1 MRLILPASLAM
12 LLLAACFAG
21 QPAALDAPVH
31 ASPAPAP
38 TAPAATPAPEATAA
52 PPPALQVVA
61 AWAVA
66 VPHARGVLDLT
77 LEQVR
82 AVVEGSV
89 RDWAQIGGEAG
100 PLTLVVPEPHREAI
114 AEAAGVRLSEAA
126 RAVPLAEIGQILDAF
141 LIMPVAALHPAV
153 QAVVVDGHDPYRDP
167 AVLSPLRLERPPDGE
182 RTVAQ
187 RALAA
192 LDPLGLLVTGE
203 LIPARCSYAVLAA
216 LDDFG
221 AMFDGT
227 RSLLAAADLAVI
239 PLEVPLSDRG
249 EPTPCLETFIMQGGA
264 AAIPAIAEAGVDVML
279 MVGNHILDCWAP
291 GCSPSAVL
299 LDTLDGLREAGVA
312 TVGAGA
318 TLEEARRPLVLEAG
332 GVRIAFLAYDDVG
345 FHNAAGAGVAGSAP
359 LDFETLALDVA
370 AAARLAD
377 HVFVGFNWGVEYT
390 LDPTARQRRA
400 AHIAIEAGATLV
412 AGNHPHVVQA
422 IEADGGTLI
431 AYSLG
436 NFVFDQDWS
445 DETQQSVIL
454 EVGLTR
460 ERLLGYRLRPVVI
473 RDRHRPELVSPTG
486 EGRAVL
492 ARIREATD
500 RLGR

>member
-1 MRLILPASLAM
+1 MRLTLPATLAM
-12 LLLAACFAG
+12 LLLAACSAG
-21 QPAALDAPVH
+21 QPVALEPSEQALPPTPTPAISVTPEPAPVL
-31 ASPAPAP
+31 
-38 TAPAATPAPEATAA
+38 E
-52 PPPALQVVA
+52 VVA

-82 AVVEGSV
+82 AVVAGAV
-89 RDWAQIGGEAG
+89 RDWAQIGGEPG
-100 PLTLVVPEPHREAI
+100 PLMLVVPEQDREAI
-114 AEAAGVRLSEAA
+114 EQAAGVRLSEAA

-141 LIMPVAALHPAV
+141 LITPVDALHPAV
-153 QAVVVDGHDPYRDP
+153 QAVVVEGHDPYRDP
-167 AVLSPLRLERPPDGE
+167 AMMSPLRLERPAGEE
-182 RTVAQ
+182 RTAAQ
-187 RALAA
+187 RSLAPLAA
-192 LDPLGLLVTGE
+192 VDPVGLLVTGE
-203 LIPARCSYAVLAA
+203 LIPARCTYAVLAA

-227 RSLLAAADLAVI
+227 RSLLAAADLAVV

-249 EPTPCLETFIMQGGA
+249 EPTPCVETFVLQGGA
-264 AAIPAIAEAGVDVML
+264 GAIPAIAEAGVDVVL

-299 LDTLDGLREAGVA
+299 LDTLEGLRQVGVA

-332 GVRIAFLAYDDVG
+332 GVRVAFLAYDDVG
-345 FHNAAGAGVAGSAP
+345 FHNAAGPGVAGSAS

-370 AAARLAD
+370 AAGRLAD

-390 LDPTARQRRA
+390 VDPTERQRRA
-400 AHIAIEAGATLV
+400 ARIAIEAGATIV

-422 IEADGGTLI
+422 IEAAGGTLI

-445 DETQQSVIL
+445 EETQQSIIL

-460 ERLLGYRLRPVVI
+460 DRLLGYRLRPVVI

-486 EGRAVL
+486 EGRAPL

-500 RLGR
+500 RLTR